1 MGGSGWELLFLL
13 LAAPA
18 LSLALI
24 VVMGLTIAR
33 KSVRRSRLVSWVDI
47 AVLTVWYAVVI
58 AAGLFSN
65 PLVAVGMIVF
75 TLAAFW
81 SAVWQ
86 LIVDTRHRIS
96 LAFAG
101 YDAITVTSR

>member
-1 MGGSGWELLFLL
+1 M
-13 LAAPA
+13 
-18 LSLALI
+18 
-24 VVMGLTIAR
+24 
-33 KSVRRSRLVSWVDI
+33 
-47 AVLTVWYAVVI
+47 VI